1 MAAGGIQGMST
12 FYGYY
17 MLEARAKA
25 GDRQGALDAL
35 RSYWGGMLDLGATSF
50 WEDFNPEWAVNA
62 GRIDEL
68 PVPGK
73 TDIHGDRGEFCY
85 AGFRH
90 SLCHGWASGPA
101 PWLTAH
107 VLGIQVA
114 AAGCR
119 TVRVTPFLGEL
130 AWAEGAF
137 PTPLGVV
144 RVRHEKQAGGRISSA
159 VTAPEGVTI
168 QRG

>member
-1 MAAGGIQGMST
+1 MAHGVKGMST

-17 MLEARAKA
+17 MLEARARA
-25 GDRQGALDAL
+25 GDVQGALDAL
-35 RSYWGGMLDLGATSF
+35 RTYWGGMLDLGATSF
-50 WEDFNPEWAVNA
+50 WEDFNSDWAENA
-62 GRIDEL
+62 SRIDEL

-73 TDIHGDRGEFCY
+73 TDIHGDCGEFCY

-90 SLCHGWASGPA
+90 SFCHGWASGPA

-107 VLGIQVA
+107 VLGIQVV

-119 TVRVTPFLGEL
+119 TLRVQPFLGDL
-130 AWAEGAF
+130 AWAGGAF
-137 PTPLGVV
+137 PTPLGLVTV
-144 RVRHEKQAGGRISSA
+144 HHEKQADGSVKSD
-159 VTAPEGVTI
+159 VTAPAGVTI